1 MFDKLSKALRIEKV
15 WSYIKEP
22 IPVTSVSLTVVI
34 FIFIFDKNLI
44 GDYQLQRFLNN
55 NESSFLANIF
65 KYSFPLYCKVIFSI
79 LILIFILM
87 MLCLLL
93 EGSRCLIEWKKLPK
107 FKEKI
112 KLEVIYDFV
121 NKYILNIFSAIFRLF
136 RILWRLTNGLFLII
150 TVLLILFY
158 GQPFLSDIITFEIH
172 HLYNFSNF
180 ENVAFYISLLINLIF
195 SVFYSLHCLF
205 KKDDELPF

>member
-1 MFDKLSKALRIEKV
+1 MFDKLSKTLGIEKV

-44 GDYQLQRFLNN
+44 GDYKLQRFLNN

-79 LILIFILM
+79 LVLIFILM
-87 MLCLLL
+87 ILCLLL
-93 EGSRCLIEWKKLPK
+93 EGLHWLLELKKLQK

-150 TVLLILFY
+150 TVLLIFFY
-158 GQPFLSDIITFEIH
+158 GEPFLSAIITFEMSR
-172 HLYNFSNF
+172 LYNFSIF

-195 SVFYSLHCLF
+195 SVFYSLYCLF
-205 KKDDELPF
+205 KKDDEIPF

>member
-93 EGSRCLIEWKKLPK
+93 
-107 FKEKI
+107 
-112 KLEVIYDFV
+112 
-121 NKYILNIFSAIFRLF
+121 
-136 RILWRLTNGLFLII
+136 
-150 TVLLILFY
+150 
-158 GQPFLSDIITFEIH
+158 
-172 HLYNFSNF
+172 
-180 ENVAFYISLLINLIF
+180 
-195 SVFYSLHCLF
+195 
-205 KKDDELPF
+205 

>member
-1 MFDKLSKALRIEKV
+1 MIALI
-15 WSYIKEP
+15 SSSDNP
-22 IPVTSVSLTVVI
+22 FTANCC
-34 FIFIFDKNLI
+34 FIFDKNLI
-44 GDYQLQRFLNN
+44 GDYKLQRFLNN

-65 KYSFPLYCKVIFSI
+65 KYSFPLYFKVIFSI

-87 MLCLLL
+87 MLCLLF
-93 EGSRCLIEWKKLPK
+93 EGSNWLLKREKLPK

-112 KLEVIYDFV
+112 KLEAIYNFV
-121 NKYILNIFSAIFRLF
+121 NKYILNIFSAIFKLF

-150 TVLLILFY
+150 TVLLIFFY
-158 GQPFLSDIITFEIH
+158 GKPFLSAIITFKIF
-172 HLYNFSNF
+172 HLYKFSCF

-195 SVFYSLHCLF
+195 SVFYSLYCLF

>member
-1 MFDKLSKALRIEKV
+1 MFDKLSKALGTEKV
-15 WSYIKEP
+15 LSYIKEP
-22 IPVTSVSLTVVI
+22 IPVTSVSLTVII

-44 GDYQLQRFLNN
+44 GDYQFQRFLNN

-87 MLCLLL
+87 MICLLL
-93 EGSRCLIEWKKLPK
+93 EGSHRLIEWEKLPK
-107 FKEKI
+107 FKEII
-112 KLEVIYDFV
+112 KLEVIHDFV

-136 RILWRLTNGLFLII
+136 RILWRLTIGLFLII
-150 TVLLILFY
+150 TVLLIFFY
-158 GQPFLSDIITFEIH
+158 GQPFLSAIITFKIH

-180 ENVAFYISLLINLIF
+180 EIVAFYISLLINLIF
-195 SVFYSLHCLF
+195 SVFYLLSCLF